1 MDYKSFFSHYT
12 DSISELL
19 KNVDTNLINA
29 SVNLIANTKKNKNK
43 IYIVGNGGSSSIAS
57 HVSVD
62 FTKVAKINCST
73 FNNANLITCFAND
86 YKYENWVVEAIK
98 AYSSKK
104 DLFILISSSGTSK
117 NIVNAAQYC
126 KKNNIDLITLSGFK
140 KNNPLSQ
147 SGNINFHVESED
159 YNFIEM
165 THHIILVSIVDIF
178 AKKIF

>member
-1 MDYKSFFSHYT
+1 MDYKSFFSHYA

-98 AYSSKK
+98 AYSLEQ

-126 KKNNIDLITLSGFK
+126 KQKKINLITLSGFK

-147 SGNINFHVESED
+147 SGNINFHVESEE
-159 YNFIEM
+159 YNYIEM
-165 THHIILVSIVDIF
+165 THHIILLSIVDIF
-178 AKKIF
+178 TKKIY

>member
-1 MDYKSFFSHYT
+1 MDYKSFFSHHT

-98 AYSSKK
+98 AYSLEQ

-126 KKNNIDLITLSGFK
+126 KQKKMNLITLSGFK

-147 SGNINFHVESED
+147 SGNINFHVESEE

-165 THHIILVSIVDIF
+165 THHIILLSIVDIF
-178 AKKIF
+178 TKKIY